1 MDGSQLLL
9 CDEIEAL
16 LCAGLFLCVISEVI
30 MDYISTEQAAE
41 KWGITPQRVRQLC
54 KQNRIEGLS
63 QVGKTYLI
71 PSLALKPKDA
81 RIKTGKFIKTL
92 KD

>member
-1 MDGSQLLL
+1 
-9 CDEIEAL
+9 
-16 LCAGLFLCVISEVI
+16 